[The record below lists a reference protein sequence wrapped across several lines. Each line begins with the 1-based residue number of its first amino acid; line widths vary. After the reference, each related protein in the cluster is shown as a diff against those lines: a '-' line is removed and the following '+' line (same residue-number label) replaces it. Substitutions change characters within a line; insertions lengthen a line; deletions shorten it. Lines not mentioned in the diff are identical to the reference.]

1 MAIQDDGDAL
11 FHIGIP
17 SPSRR
22 EHCLGN
28 VSHVGVSEGSVQDTD
43 QTLDMISMM
52 SFDKTMLEYHHL
64 NSSHQKQ
71 CQRWEISGRVMWL
84 ILQD

>member
-1 MAIQDDGDAL
+1 MAIQDDGDAV

-22 EHCLGN
+22 EHCLGIVSN
-28 VSHVGVSEGSVQDTD
+28 VGFPTGSVRHTD

-52 SFDKTMLEYHHL
+52 SLDKKMSEYHHL

-84 ILQD
+84 ILKD

>member
-1 MAIQDDGDAL
+1 MAIQDDGDAV

-17 SPSRR
+17 SPSQR

-28 VSHVGVSEGSVQDTD
+28 VSNVGVSDGSVRHTD
-43 QTLDMISMM
+43 QTLDMISMRSLDKKM
-52 SFDKTMLEYHHL
+52 SEYHHL

-71 CQRWEISGRVMWL
+71 CQRWERSGRVMWL

>member
-1 MAIQDDGDAL
+1 MAIQDDGDAV

-17 SPSRR
+17 SSSRR

-28 VSHVGVSEGSVQDTD
+28 VSNVGVSKGSDQHTD

-52 SFDKTMLEYHHL
+52 SLETKMLEYLHL
-64 NSSHQKQ
+64 NSSHQK
-71 CQRWEISGRVMWL
+71 RWEINGRVMWL